1 MSVLPSR
8 SRCDRLAERRWAAT
22 AGPSSHEMPSVP
34 TTLLA
39 AGGLGPRADDLCS
52 TRTAKLHDGTW
63 CPWVGPLR
71 GPPPA
76 RAASAGRRLTAAV
89 LATGGP
95 GHETAGGGTVG
106 APGPAAPGR
115 GAPAASAGSR

>member
-1 MSVLPSR
+1 MAPPSRCSLRRWRQIGWAQGLSERYVLGGGSDAMSVLPSR

-52 TRTAKLHDGTW
+52 TRTANSTT
-63 CPWVGPLR
+63 GPGVPGWGRSEDL
-71 GPPPA
+71 PPPA
-76 RAASAGRRLTAAV
+76 LHRQGE
-89 LATGGP
+89 G
-95 GHETAGGGTVG
+95 
-106 APGPAAPGR
+106 
-115 GAPAASAGSR
+115 